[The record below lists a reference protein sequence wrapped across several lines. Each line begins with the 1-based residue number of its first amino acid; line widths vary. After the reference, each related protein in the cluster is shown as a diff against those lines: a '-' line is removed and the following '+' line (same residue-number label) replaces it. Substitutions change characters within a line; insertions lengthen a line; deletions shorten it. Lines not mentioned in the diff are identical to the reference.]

1 MPGYHTG
8 PAAHI
13 GYLFGA
19 RHSHLDSA
27 GYSIDT
33 KSMTKSITAEQLV
46 ENILEEEQWRQ
57 IISSLVIC
65 FLEERFIHRN
75 DIKMLK
81 TFRI

>member
-46 ENILEEEQWRQ
+46 ENILKEEQWRQ

-65 FLEERFIHRN
+65 FWKRGLYTGN